1 MEIMINLLFSIL
13 LYPFYLCGL
22 FAASLF
28 SNTSSK
34 NWLYYGMMYYP
45 ENPYINAIY
54 SIKGEEINE

>member
-1 MEIMINLLFSIL
+1 MINLLFSIL

-22 FAASLF
+22 LAASLF
-28 SNTSSK
+28 SNTPTK

-54 SIKGEEINE
+54 SIKGEE